1 MEERCILGM
10 ASSSARRRIVPHAN
24 VKVQP
29 GKARFVKPLAEP
41 TQILGRDPLAIQGE
55 NI

>member
-10 ASSSARRRIVPHAN
+10 ASSSARHPMVPLAN
-24 VKVQP
+24 GKVQP
-29 GKARFVKPLAEP
+29 GKANLVKVPAEP
-41 TQILGRDPLAIQGE
+41 TLERDLLAIQGE

>member
-10 ASSSARRRIVPHAN
+10 ASSSARHRIVPHAN

-29 GKARFVKPLAEP
+29 EKVRFAKPLAEP
-41 TQILGRDPLAIQGE
+41 TLERDPLAIQGE

>member
-1 MEERCILGM
+1 MEERCILEM
-10 ASSSARRRIVPHAN
+10 ASSSARHPILPHAN

-29 GKARFVKPLAEP
+29 GKVRFVKPLAEP
-41 TQILGRDPLAIQGE
+41 TLERDLLAIQGE

>member
-10 ASSSARRRIVPHAN
+10 ASSSARHRIVPHAN

-29 GKARFVKPLAEP
+29 GKVRFVKPLAEP
-41 TQILGRDPLAIQGE
+41 TPGRDLLAIQGE